1 MRANASTIRNRWYAQ
16 CVAICVFSR
25 FSDLT
30 KPAVKARS
38 IPFCEHNTLNGGPS
52 LCISY
57 HLLSQPLR
65 NLHTTSCPRTSQHCG
80 SPLIGQH
87 TPDHNANRI
96 DEHNRVDNRQS
107 LVRAKSRLTGGGYR
121 VSTVNPKPRTRRSQ
135 HTQEAHR
142 ASLPEQKRQ
151 TFSAASERNFSSQLQ
166 IFFADSH
173 MKIDCLAKS
182 SALMALEICLGARC
196 CLCAWGGATLKTRVV
211 TWAACCRVAPVLT
224 KFRRREAL
232 TTIEEASR

>member
-1 MRANASTIRNRWYAQ
+1 MCS
-16 CVAICVFSR
+16 
-25 FSDLT
+25 T

-38 IPFCEHNTLNGGPS
+38 IPFCEHNTLNGDS
-52 LCISY
+52 ILCISY
-57 HLLSQPLR
+57 HMLSQPLR
-65 NLHTTSCPRTSQHCG
+65 NLHTTFCPRTSHRCG
-80 SPLIGQH
+80 SPLVGQR
-87 TPDHNANRI
+87 TPDHIANRI

-121 VSTVNPKPRTRRSQ
+121 VTTVNPKARR
-135 HTQEAHR
+135 
-142 ASLPEQKRQ
+142 K
-151 TFSAASERNFSSQLQ
+151 FSSQLQ

-211 TWAACCRVAPVLT
+211 TWAACCRVAPALT

-232 TTIEEASR
+232 TTMEEVSG